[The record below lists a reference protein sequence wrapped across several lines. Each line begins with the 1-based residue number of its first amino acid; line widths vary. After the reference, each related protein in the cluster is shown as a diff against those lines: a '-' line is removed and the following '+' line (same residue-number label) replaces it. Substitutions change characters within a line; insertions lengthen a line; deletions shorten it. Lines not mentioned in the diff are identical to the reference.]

1 MEDLIARVEQEL
13 QALHDLPNAPAPDPV
28 AAMPPQSLAAALD
41 HTLLK
46 PEATPD
52 QIVTLCAE
60 ARRYG
65 FASVC
70 VNPVFV
76 PLCAG
81 LLEDSPVAVCTVVG
95 FPLGATTTASKVY
108 ATAEAIAGGA
118 NEIDM
123 VIGIGLLK
131 GGRYVEVYDDIAH
144 VTAACHTG
152 GARCK
157 VIIETSLLTDFEKV
171 AACRLAVRAGV
182 DFVKTSTGFAGGGAT
197 VADIALMRRAVG
209 PAIGI
214 KASGGVRDTATARAL
229 IAAGATR
236 IGASAGVSIVQGETD
251 RSSQSSDY

>member
-13 QALHDLPNAPAPDPV
+13 QAIHDLPAAPASEPAP
-28 AAMPPQSLAAALD
+28 ATPPSSLAAAID

-46 PEATPD
+46 PEAMLS
-52 QIVTLCAE
+52 QIEALCAE

-76 PLCAG
+76 PVCAG
-81 LLEDSPVAVCTVVG
+81 LLEDSSVGVCTVVG

-108 ATAEAIAGGA
+108 EAAEAIAGGA
-118 NEIDM
+118 DEIDM
-123 VIGIGLLK
+123 VIGIGRLK
-131 GGRYVEVYDDIAH
+131 GGQYVEVYDDIAH

-171 AACRLAVRAGV
+171 AACRLALRAGA

-197 VADIALMRRAVG
+197 VEDISLMRRAVG
-209 PAIGI
+209 PAMGI
-214 KASGGVRDTATARAL
+214 KASGGVRDTATAHVL

-236 IGASAGVSIVQGETD
+236 IGASAGVAIVQGEND

>member
-13 QALHDLPNAPAPDPV
+13 QAIPDLPPVPAPDPV
-28 AAMPPQSLAAALD
+28 AATPPPSLAAAID

-46 PEATPD
+46 PEATPS
-52 QIVTLCAE
+52 QIEVLCAE
-60 ARRYG
+60 ARQYG

-108 ATAEAIAGGA
+108 ATAEAITGGA
-118 NEIDM
+118 SEIDM

-171 AACRLAVRAGV
+171 AACRLALRAGA
-182 DFVKTSTGFAGGGAT
+182 DFVKTSTGFASGGAT
-197 VADIALMRRAVG
+197 VADISLMRQAVG
-209 PAIGI
+209 PAMGI
-214 KASGGVRDTATARAL
+214 KASGGVRDTATAHAM

-236 IGASAGVSIVQGETD
+236 IGASAGVAIVQGETD